1 MCRTGHI
8 LAAAQVE
15 GAELLAEQLGEDLN
29 VASHILAA
37 AQVDLL
43 DGVKP
48 IVDARWGLL
57 HRLAR
62 WKRESAA
69 SLKVGLALAQQHE
82 ENRRHFT
89 W

>member
-1 MCRTGHI
+1 MYHTGHVLAAADTERCDARAVGEGVQATDHI
-8 LAAAQVE
+8 LAAAQF
-15 GAELLAEQLGEDLN
+15 
-29 VASHILAA
+29 
-37 AQVDLL
+37 DLL

-48 IVDARWGLL
+48 IDDALGGLL

-82 ENRRHFT
+82 ENRRQFT
-89 W
+89 WSA